1 MIQDQQQMKIIQE
14 VLLNNNSPLLVHRLN
29 NNFQEIEFHSALHLN
44 FDMHDV
50 ENPDF
55 ENNICEKD
63 EGSSVQAVTTSGF
76 VR

>member
-50 ENPDF
+50 LYEQH
-55 ENNICEKD
+55 ICIALQKFLMQFLPQKH
-63 EGSSVQAVTTSGF
+63 S
-76 VR
+76 